1 MSQSGIKLFIVLLVV
16 IVAFLGT
23 VDAKYS
29 LMFAKGFFSL
39 LNFVYAFFVFRSL
52 MDMNS
57 TFKSPLFP
65 VLLLGM
71 LFILLVPLF
80 ILLGLFL

>member
-1 MSQSGIKLFIVLLVV
+1 MSESGVKLFLVV
-16 IVAFLGT
+16 IVVVIALLGT

-29 LMFAKGFFSL
+29 LMFAKGFVSI
-39 LNFVYAFFVFRSL
+39 LNFIYAFFVFRSL

-57 TFKSPLFP
+57 TFKSPLF
-65 VLLLGM
+65 G
-71 LFILLVPLF
+71 ILLIGVLFLILVPVF